1 MVVLDVVQL
10 TKQIQNINMR
20 ILIFC
25 FIGYVFIYAKL
36 CIFRKKSK
44 KYFAVVNGEYA
55 TISDFADLPR
65 REQFYIA
72 IAGIKIV
79 AERDAIMQAKYFAV
93 GFPNGNIH
101 RVAAVKHSA
110 SRGNVYR
117 F

>member
-44 KYFAVVNGEYA
+44 EYFAVVNGEYA
-55 TISDFADLPR
+55 TISDFAT
-65 REQFYIA
+65 F
-72 IAGIKIV
+72 AGGKQLDVAPASVKIV
-79 AERDAIMQAKYFAV
+79 SQGDSYGV
-93 GFPNGNIH
+93 
-101 RVAAVKHSA
+101 
-110 SRGNVYR
+110 RG
-117 F
+117 

>member
-36 CIFRKKSK
+36 CIFREKSK
-44 KYFAVVNGEYA
+44 KYFTIIYGKDA

-65 REQFYIA
+65 REQFDIESLR
-72 IAGIKIV
+72 K
-79 AERDAIMQAKYFAV
+79 
-93 GFPNGNIH
+93 NG
-101 RVAAVKHSA
+101 SM
-110 SRGNVYR
+110 
-117 F
+117 